1 MSSAVQD
8 AEQLEL
14 LRSFV
19 EEAREML
26 DEVEPRLV
34 ELEKGSI
41 ELGSVD
47 GETINNIFR
56 LFHSLKG
63 SAGYLDLQTIS
74 RGVVVETRTGRIVL
88 SSPGRGE
95 WEL

>member
-1 MSSAVQD
+1 MSTAVQY
-8 AEQLEL
+8 AERLEL
-14 LRSFV
+14 LHSFV
-19 EEAREML
+19 EEARDIL

-41 ELGSVD
+41 ELGSVN
-47 GETINNIFR
+47 GETIHAIFR
-56 LFHSLKG
+56 LFHSLKC

-74 RGVVVETRTGRIVL
+74 RRVAAETGTGRIVL
-88 SSPGRGE
+88 TSPGRGE